1 MLAWKKNQNK
11 QFSTL
16 PGLKKVIIII
26 IIIIKRNQPY
36 MLKCGH
42 VKKRRRVYALEKK
55 DTEYKVKYELTMH
68 VYSKKHTTFSVFCN
82 NI

>member
-1 MLAWKKNQNK
+1 
-11 QFSTL
+11 
-16 PGLKKVIIII
+16 
-26 IIIIKRNQPY
+26 

>member
-1 MLAWKKNQNK
+1 MEKKSEQSVFHTPWTEKSNNNNNNNNK
-11 QFSTL
+11 
-16 PGLKKVIIII
+16 KK
-26 IIIIKRNQPY
+26 KRNQPY